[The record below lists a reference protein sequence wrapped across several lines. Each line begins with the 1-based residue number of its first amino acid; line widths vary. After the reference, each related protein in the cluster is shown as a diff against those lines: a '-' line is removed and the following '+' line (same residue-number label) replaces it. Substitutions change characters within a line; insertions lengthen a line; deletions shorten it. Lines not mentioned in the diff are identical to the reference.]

1 MCQNRSIKTLKNI
14 LHQTLDDTIEKQV
27 EEKEY
32 PTVLKEEEKLTVRLE
47 DMGMGRK
54 KKLGSGSDISKE
66 ERIACEEAQG
76 LCANLLVAVSLLLV
90 FATLPLSLCFV
101 IKVVQASKYF
111 HYPLSNIAL
120 SSFLGIR
127 ASSHLSTRPS
137 SFRRGPRPW
146 SLFCHSLCGCVSEDR
161 YENSNL

>member
-1 MCQNRSIKTLKNI
+1 MSKQKYKNIENI

-101 IKVVQASKYF
+101 IKVVQARIVFPFNS
-111 HYPLSNIAL
+111 LSFIAL

-127 ASSHLSTRPS
+127 ASSHL
-137 SFRRGPRPW
+137 
-146 SLFCHSLCGCVSEDR
+146 
-161 YENSNL
+161 

>member
-1 MCQNRSIKTLKNI
+1 MCKKKYLVSKQKYKNIENI

-101 IKVVQASKYF
+101 IKVVQARIVF
-111 HYPLSNIAL
+111 PFNPLSFIAL

-127 ASSHLSTRPS
+127 ASSHLSTRPPS
-137 SFRRGPRPW
+137 VRRSPRSW
-146 SLFCHSLCGCVSEDR
+146 SLFCDSLC
-161 YENSNL
+161 

>member
-1 MCQNRSIKTLKNI
+1 MCKKKYLVSKQKYKNIENI

-101 IKVVQASKYF
+101 IKVVQARIVF
-111 HYPLSNIAL
+111 PFNPLSFIAL

-127 ASSHLSTRPS
+127 ASSHL
-137 SFRRGPRPW
+137 
-146 SLFCHSLCGCVSEDR
+146 
-161 YENSNL
+161 

>member
-1 MCQNRSIKTLKNI
+1 MICRLVIVENNLFQKKYLVSKQKYKNIENI

-32 PTVLKEEEKLTVRLE
+32 STVLKEEEKLTVRLE

-101 IKVVQASKYF
+101 IKVVQARVIEIKENENEYLCCLGREAIVTSVLKQKIYF
-111 HYPLSNIAL
+111 GKLS
-120 SSFLGIR
+120 F
-127 ASSHLSTRPS
+127 
-137 SFRRGPRPW
+137 
-146 SLFCHSLCGCVSEDR
+146 
-161 YENSNL
+161 

>member
-1 MCQNRSIKTLKNI
+1 MSKQKYKNIENI

-101 IKVVQASKYF
+101 IKVVQARIVF
-111 HYPLSNIAL
+111 PFNPLSFIAL

-127 ASSHLSTRPS
+127 ASSHL
-137 SFRRGPRPW
+137 
-146 SLFCHSLCGCVSEDR
+146 
-161 YENSNL
+161 

>member
-1 MCQNRSIKTLKNI
+1 MSKQKYKKIENI

-101 IKVVQASKYF
+101 IKVVQARIVF
-111 HYPLSNIAL
+111 PFNPLSFIAL

-127 ASSHLSTRPS
+127 ASSHL
-137 SFRRGPRPW
+137 
-146 SLFCHSLCGCVSEDR
+146 
-161 YENSNL
+161 

>member
-1 MCQNRSIKTLKNI
+1 MSKQKYKNIENI

-101 IKVVQASKYF
+101 IKVVQARTVFQFNPMSYM
-111 HYPLSNIAL
+111 AL

-137 SFRRGPRPW
+137 SLRRGSRSW
-146 SLFCHSLCGCVSEDR
+146 SLLCHSLC
-161 YENSNL
+161 

>member
-1 MCQNRSIKTLKNI
+1 M
-14 LHQTLDDTIEKQV
+14 V
-27 EEKEY
+27 VKEY

-47 DMGMGRK
+47 DMGLGRK

-101 IKVVQASKYF
+101 IKVVQADINFSDLLEMSLF
-111 HYPLSNIAL
+111 TM
-120 SSFLGIR
+120 LGVR
-127 ASSHLSTRPS
+127 ASRYFSTRPPS
-137 SFRRGPRPW
+137 LRRSPRSR
-146 SLFCHSLCGCVSEDR
+146 SLFRYSVCGRVSEDR
-161 YENSNL
+161 YADSNL

>member
-1 MCQNRSIKTLKNI
+1 MTTAINNQVGFDMKSLDIVENNLCRKKYLVSKQKYKNIENI

-111 HYPLSNIAL
+111 HYPL
-120 SSFLGIR
+120 
-127 ASSHLSTRPS
+127 
-137 SFRRGPRPW
+137 
-146 SLFCHSLCGCVSEDR
+146 LCQT
-161 YENSNL
+161 

>member
-1 MCQNRSIKTLKNI
+1 M
-14 LHQTLDDTIEKQV
+14 V
-27 EEKEY
+27 VKEY

-47 DMGMGRK
+47 DMGLGRK

-101 IKVVQASKYF
+101 IKVVQADINFSYLLEMTLF
-111 HYPLSNIAL
+111 TMHCYRSTSEPLFFDSA
-120 SSFLGIR
+120 SFSQ
-127 ASSHLSTRPS
+127 AEPAVQE
-137 SFRRGPRPW
+137 SF
-146 SLFCHSLCGCVSEDR
+146 SLFRVWTCIR
-161 YENSNL
+161 R

>member
-1 MCQNRSIKTLKNI
+1 MSKQKYKNIENI

-101 IKVVQASKYF
+101 IKVVQARTVF
-111 HYPLSNIAL
+111 QFYPQTWPCPH
-120 SSFLGIR
+120 F
-127 ASSHLSTRPS
+127 
-137 SFRRGPRPW
+137 
-146 SLFCHSLCGCVSEDR
+146 
-161 YENSNL
+161 

>member
-1 MCQNRSIKTLKNI
+1 M
-14 LHQTLDDTIEKQV
+14 V
-27 EEKEY
+27 VKEY

-47 DMGMGRK
+47 DMGLGRK

-101 IKVVQASKYF
+101 IKVVQADINFSDLLEMALFTMHCYRSTSE
-111 HYPLSNIAL
+111 PLFFDSA
-120 SSFLGIR
+120 SFSQ
-127 ASSHLSTRPS
+127 AEPAVQE
-137 SFRRGPRPW
+137 SF
-146 SLFCHSLCGCVSEDR
+146 SLFRVWTCIR
-161 YENSNL
+161 R